1 MAALTDEQIFGSS
14 SALQDVKLV
23 PTEEIA
29 LDRELV
35 EGEGSNIVGGFMAGL
50 QGADW
55 ANLGRIAK
63 SNLSSETLKKYSWF
77 FNQPWKGDI
86 AATDEVEEGW
96 NWVSSVEQLGLSDE
110 EWDAM
115 PVKERVTRLKANA
128 VKSTEEYFNV
138 DKDSVG
144 YMLSSLAGNL
154 ASPSLAL
161 TMAKPL
167 TVATYAGTDA
177 ALYGYGDTG
186 EVNPYLVGGAAIF
199 GGAIGKGVQIYSKS
213 KSNKILNTLENEMNI
228 IAAQTDKLNSGTAI
242 LTQAKK
248 NLGLTDEVVQNAINA
263 RVMKFKDKWRSS
275 LDASYETGM
284 LKIPTK
290 QQAIKALEDTS
301 FEQSVTKGSTTK
313 LGRALD
319 YIVEPIS
326 DGIKRISPRVYGK
339 IKQVERKLFQD
350 SHNYATMVDPFLKKA
365 FGRLSSLNKTQ
376 QNKLWLDM
384 SNAKSEKDVAAIT
397 KFLQGSGKKGDA
409 LVKDWELYRK
419 AMDDIFTQRVAAGNT
434 KLIKIEGYSPRKII
448 SNKRW
453 YAGAKASERSAIDRI
468 LTDVYKVKPSEAT
481 EATLEKAISR
491 YLKSSD
497 TRNIKIAGSE
507 KLRVK
512 ETLSEA
518 QLKAYQAPW
527 QATHKYIKEAMEEV
541 QRYKVFG
548 RKNIDVDG
556 DVDITISNYVAKLL
570 KDKKIHGND
579 VDSLKEFLTARF
591 INGPKQMNELMKSTK
606 DLGYMTLL
614 GHPSNAI
621 RQFGDLA
628 GATYIN
634 NIKNS
639 LRGVYSTLNRGRMLT
654 PKEMGLLDNVA
665 EEFASDTAIRRGV
678 DSVFKYSGFRSVDAL
693 GKGTLLN
700 SSIHKAVTQIKS
712 PKGRLKF
719 MNEWSSILGAEDAAK
734 AIDDFKAFKAG
745 TIDKPTPLMKDI
757 AFMKLSKVQP
767 ITLSELPRG
776 YLNNPN
782 GRMLYMLQSFTLK
795 HVNIIRQD
803 ALKLFGKD
811 GFNPLKPTAAG
822 AKNKAKAV
830 KNLGMLISYYT
841 ALNVGADK
849 MIDAVLGRDKDFDE
863 TLITNLYRSTGFLTK
878 YDVDQM
884 VRDGDI
890 YEGWLTGTV
899 MPPLQ
904 QMSVGVLEAGKVALN
919 LSKGRSWDDDMKNA
933 GQDMWQNIP
942 IIGRLMANWLY
953 D

>member
-1 MAALTDEQIFGSS
+1 
-14 SALQDVKLV
+14 
-23 PTEEIA
+23 
-29 LDRELV
+29 
-35 EGEGSNIVGGFMAGL
+35 
-50 QGADW
+50 
-55 ANLGRIAK
+55 
-63 SNLSSETLKKYSWF
+63 
-77 FNQPWKGDI
+77 
-86 AATDEVEEGW
+86 
-96 NWVSSVEQLGLSDE
+96 
-110 EWDAM
+110 
-115 PVKERVTRLKANA
+115 
-128 VKSTEEYFNV
+128 
-138 DKDSVG
+138 
-144 YMLSSLAGNL
+144 
-154 ASPSLAL
+154 
-161 TMAKPL
+161 
-167 TVATYAGTDA
+167 
-177 ALYGYGDTG
+177 
-186 EVNPYLVGGAAIF
+186 
-199 GGAIGKGVQIYSKS
+199 
-213 KSNKILNTLENEMNI
+213 
-228 IAAQTDKLNSGTAI
+228 
-242 LTQAKK
+242 
-248 NLGLTDEVVQNAINA
+248 
-263 RVMKFKDKWRSS
+263 
-275 LDASYETGM
+275 
-284 LKIPTK
+284 
-290 QQAIKALEDTS
+290 
-301 FEQSVTKGSTTK
+301 
-313 LGRALD
+313 
-319 YIVEPIS
+319 
-326 DGIKRISPRVYGK
+326 
-339 IKQVERKLFQD
+339 
-350 SHNYATMVDPFLKKA
+350 
-365 FGRLSSLNKTQ
+365 
-376 QNKLWLDM
+376 
-384 SNAKSEKDVAAIT
+384 
-397 KFLQGSGKKGDA
+397 
-409 LVKDWELYRK
+409 
-419 AMDDIFTQRVAAGNT
+419 
-434 KLIKIEGYSPRKII
+434 
-448 SNKRW
+448 
-453 YAGAKASERSAIDRI
+453 
-468 LTDVYKVKPSEAT
+468 
-481 EATLEKAISR
+481 
-491 YLKSSD
+491 
-497 TRNIKIAGSE
+497 
-507 KLRVK
+507 
-512 ETLSEA
+512 
-518 QLKAYQAPW
+518 
-527 QATHKYIKEAMEEV
+527 
-541 QRYKVFG
+541 
-548 RKNIDVDG
+548 
-556 DVDITISNYVAKLL
+556 
-570 KDKKIHGND
+570 
-579 VDSLKEFLTARF
+579 
-591 INGPKQMNELMKSTK
+591 
-606 DLGYMTLL
+606 
-614 GHPSNAI
+614 
-621 RQFGDLA
+621 
-628 GATYIN
+628 
-634 NIKNS
+634 
-639 LRGVYSTLNRGRMLT
+639 MLT